1 MTDRIY
7 ARDGEVTAMTATV
20 VDVEGDAVLLDRT
33 VFYPGGGGQP
43 CDLGTIDDAP
53 VTEVWADERGVW
65 HRVDGRPPPVGA
77 TVEGAIDVERRRTFS
92 RMHTVKHVLMGVI
105 RDLFDA
111 PASGGASISLDECRI
126 DFDLPDWE
134 PEYRAMIEE
143 GLAREIAADHPIEV
157 SFMSRTEADADPTL
171 IGTKESLLADD
182 IEVVRVVDI
191 VGVDRQADGGTHV
204 RSTAE
209 VGAARIR
216 KVENKG
222 RGFRRF
228 RIVLDD

>member
-1 MTDRIY
+1 MTERIY
-7 ARDGEVTAMTATV
+7 ARDGDATTMEATV
-20 VDVEGDAVLLDRT
+20 VDVVGDAVLLDRT

-43 CDLGTIDDAP
+43 YDLGTIDGLRVVEVFADA
-53 VTEVWADERGVW
+53 RGVW
-65 HRVDGRPPPVGA
+65 HRVEGEPPAVGDPVTGI
-77 TVEGAIDVERRRTFS
+77 IDTERRRTFS

-111 PASGGASISLDECRI
+111 PASGGASISLEECRI
-126 DFDLPDWE
+126 DFDLPGWE
-134 PEYRAMIEE
+134 PDYRQMIEE
-143 GLAREIAADHPIEV
+143 GLARELAADHPIEI
-157 SFMSRTEADADPTL
+157 SFLTRAEADADPTI
-171 IGTKESLLADD
+171 IGTRESLLADD
-182 IEVVRVVDI
+182 IETVRIVDI
-191 VGVDRQADGGTHV
+191 VGIDRQADGGTHV

-222 RGFRRF
+222 KGFRRF

>member
-1 MTDRIY
+1 MTERIY
-7 ARDGEVTAMTATV
+7 AHDGEATSMEATV
-20 VDVEGDAVLLDRT
+20 VDVDGDAVLLDRT

-43 CDLGTIDDAP
+43 CDLGTVAGST
-53 VTEVWADERGVW
+53 VTEVFADERGVW
-65 HRVDGRPPPVGA
+65 HRIDGTPPSIGDVVTG
-77 TVEGAIDVERRRTFS
+77 EIDAGRRRTFS

-111 PASGGASISLDECRI
+111 PASGGASISAEECRI
-126 DFDLPDWE
+126 DFDLPGWQT
-134 PEYRAMIEE
+134 EYRAMIEE
-143 GLAREIAADHPIEV
+143 GLARELAADHPIEI
-157 SFMSRTEADADPTL
+157 SFMSRAEADADPTI
-171 IGTKESLLADD
+171 IGTRESLLADD
-182 IEVVRVVDI
+182 IETVRIVDI
-191 VGVDRQADGGTHV
+191 VGIDRQADGGTHV

-222 RGFRRF
+222 KGFRRF